1 MSRSTYEVTNLQQTR
16 SPRSKFAT
24 TTNQASKRYTRCL
37 IIWRAPPASGCAL
50 ASAAHVKKSMHTH
63 TICQR
68 GELSNV
74 TIQCLKN
81 WNMARSEELWNHAR
95 SGAPLHNL
103 PGPCNKAVPWASV
116 KFESVFLFQLP
127 CLSLSYR
134 EKNRAPRSRWP
145 YPTVRA
151 EALLVFGRWIMR
163 PVELRVYLIVYIL

>member
-103 PGPCNKAVPWASV
+103 PDPATR
-116 KFESVFLFQLP
+116 P
-127 CLSLSYR
+127 CLEQVWNLRAYFYFSYHAYR
-134 EKNRAPRSRWP
+134 YRTERKTEPQDQDDHTQPW
-145 YPTVRA
+145 
-151 EALLVFGRWIMR
+151 EQKHF
-163 PVELRVYLIVYIL
+163 